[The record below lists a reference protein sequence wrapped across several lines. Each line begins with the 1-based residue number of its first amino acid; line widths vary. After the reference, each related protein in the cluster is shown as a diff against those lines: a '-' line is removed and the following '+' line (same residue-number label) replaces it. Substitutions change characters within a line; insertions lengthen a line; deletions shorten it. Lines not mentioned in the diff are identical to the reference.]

1 MAANIVELHVEGVAQ
16 LIAGFELLPEKFQRK
31 VLAKVTRASAKRLH
45 ALVVEN
51 LSGRVVTPR
60 TGRWLRSAQDA
71 PVRSRK
77 FRRRSGYVGAGFAFP
92 TRAEVGIDPGSKH
105 FYPAA
110 EEYGTPTMAAK
121 APIRRAV
128 NDAAAFEEATMI
140 TEMRKG
146 VITQARKAF
155 AP

>member
-1 MAANIVELHVEGVAQ
+1 MAANIVELHVEGIAQ
-16 LIAGFELLPEKFQRK
+16 LIAGFETLPEKFQRK
-31 VLAKVTRASAKRLH
+31 VLAPMTRASTKRLQ
-45 ALVVEN
+45 ARVIEN

-60 TGRWLRSAQDA
+60 TGRWLASAQA
-71 PVRSRK
+71 AVVRSRK

-92 TRAEVGIDPGSKH
+92 TRAEVGVDPKAKG

-110 EEYGTPTMAAK
+110 VEYGTPTMAAK

-146 VITQARKAF
+146 VIVQARKAF
-155 AP
+155 AA